1 VACVLS
7 KHPESLNDF
16 HIKTSPGY
24 FMLDGHKITDVTK
37 RDDIN
42 LIDILLYSSNIGLTR
57 LLQQYR
63 DCDLKGCLKK
73 FGFDSLSEIELLNEV
88 SPYYPEKIKEGS
100 FVEATLSFG
109 YGLQINLAQLARAYT
124 VLANHGVLKPMT
136 LLKDNINQRA
146 FSQVID
152 PHVADAI
159 KDILQRVVEEG
170 SGKKAYL
177 KDYSIAGKTGTAQ
190 RVGLHGYEQ
199 RYHAFFA
206 AIFPV
211 KNPRYVLIIHA
222 DDPQGQIYGGQI
234 CAPLAKQVIP
244 KLLAVSQIPTYSIS
258 H

>member
-1 VACVLS
+1 
-7 KHPESLNDF
+7 
-16 HIKTSPGY
+16 
-24 FMLDGHKITDVTK
+24 MLDGHKITDVTK
-37 RDDIN
+37 REEIN

-57 LLQQYR
+57 LLQQYT
-63 DCDLKGCLKK
+63 DCDLEGCLKK
-73 FGFDSLSEIELLNEV
+73 FGFDSLTEIELFNEV
-88 SPYYPEKIKEGS
+88 GPYYPAKIKAGS

-136 LLKDNINQRA
+136 LLKDNIVKYQGN
-146 FSQVID
+146 QVIES
-152 PHVADAI
+152 HVADAI
-159 KDILQRVVEEG
+159 KNILQRVVEEG

-211 KNPRYVLIIHA
+211 EHPRYVLIIHA

-234 CAPLAKQVIP
+234 CAPLAKDLIP
-244 KLLAVSQIPTYSIS
+244 KLLAVSEVPSYARSY
-258 H
+258 